1 MSGAQLQ
8 RIQAYLRVA
17 APRGRDTERIG
28 PFLATFNTSTDNPY
42 LNYAIPDDDAR
53 PTPDDVALLVD
64 AYRRRERT
72 PRLEYIAPLAPDVEP
87 QLLGGG
93 FEVEGRLPLMAYQ
106 GGSEQR
112 EVPGIEIVL
121 ATSDAELRDAAAV
134 QWEAYEEQGP
144 VPDRAVESLG
154 ATLENGG
161 VVVLARDAE
170 TGERAGAG
178 LCTGPHA
185 GATELTSI
193 GVRPGFRRR
202 GIAEAMT
209 RRLAHEM
216 QTRGCDG
223 VFLMAE
229 GPSEERIY
237 ARAGFDTI
245 GDVLHISAARSRS

>member
-1 MSGAQLQ
+1 MSAAQLQ

-42 LNYAIPDDDAR
+42 LNYAIPDDDAH
-53 PTPDDVALLVD
+53 PTPDDVAKLVD
-64 AYRRRERT
+64 AYRQRKRT

-87 QLLGGG
+87 QLLAGG
-93 FEVEGRLPLMAYQ
+93 FEVEGRLPLMVY
-106 GGSEQR
+106 GGGGEER
-112 EVPGIEIVL
+112 DVPGIQLVL

-154 ATLENGG
+154 STLENGG
-161 VVVLARDAE
+161 IVVLARAGE

-209 RRLAHEM
+209 CRLAHEM

-223 VFLMAE
+223 VFLMAD
-229 GPSEERIY
+229 GPPEERIY
-237 ARAGFDTI
+237 MRAGFDTI
-245 GDVLHISAARSRS
+245 GDVLHISRR